1 MTTSQNQINLLLYQ
15 KKRIRGRNTRCHWGL
30 YYGDKTL
37 NCSENKRRLRSFH
50 SCIFPMTFSGAL
62 FDGEDVTPL
71 EAAFQHGINM
81 VNDDRA
87 VLMRSRVFGTID
99 KIPQARDSF
108 KASKK
113 GSSDC
118 IL

>member
-1 MTTSQNQINLLLYQ
+1 MSLGVVLWRQNTQLFGKQEASSQFSLMTCVH
-15 KKRIRGRNTRCHWGL
+15 R
-30 YYGDKTL
+30 
-37 NCSENKRRLRSFH
+37 
-50 SCIFPMTFSGAL
+50 MTFSGAL

-118 IL
+118 ILW